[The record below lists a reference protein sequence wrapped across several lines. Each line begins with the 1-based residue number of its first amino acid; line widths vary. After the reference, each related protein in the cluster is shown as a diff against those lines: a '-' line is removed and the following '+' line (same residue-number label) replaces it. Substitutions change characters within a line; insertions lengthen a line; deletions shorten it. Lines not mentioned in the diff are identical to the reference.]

1 MASSEL
7 RLSLNSGVDIPT
19 KSDLR
24 ARLSAA
30 RKTVSAEVRA
40 REANA
45 LVETL
50 LAASSQ
56 LFQPGDTVCAYVPV
70 GSEPGSL
77 AMLDALLAAG
87 ARVLLPVAITDSAA
101 SAGTLPGTPLPL
113 QWADYEPGDLAAAG
127 FGLLEPRGPR
137 LPAETIA
144 AATLLLVPALAV
156 DQRGVRL
163 GRGAGF
169 YDRSLPLRDVNARV
183 VAIVRDEELVDELPA
198 DVHDVAMTHALT
210 PGRGL
215 VAF

>member
-1 MASSEL
+1 MASSER
-7 RLSLNSGVDIPT
+7 RLSLNRSVGIET
-19 KSDLR
+19 KAGLR
-24 ARLSAA
+24 ARLLAA
-30 RKTVSAEVRA
+30 RRTVSAEVRA
-40 REANA
+40 REA
-45 LVETL
+45 ETYTSVL
-50 LAASSQ
+50 LDVVNR
-56 LFQPGDTVCAYVPV
+56 GDTVCAYVPV

-77 AMLDALLAAG
+77 PMLDALVDAG
-87 ARVLLPVAITDSAA
+87 ARVLLPVAITED
-101 SAGTLPGTPLPL
+101 GTPLPL
-113 QWADYEPGDLAAAG
+113 LWADYRPDDLAAAD

-144 AATLLLVPALAV
+144 AATLLIVPALAV
-156 DQRGVRL
+156 DQRGARL

-198 DVHDVAMTHALT
+198 DAHDVAMTHALT